1 MNIYEKIRDFVPQEF
16 DSLLNKNSLG
26 SNLTNEEIQEEIN
39 RIEECLNLPKTV

>member
-1 MNIYEKIRDFVPQEF
+1 MFFKIREYVPQEF